1 MIEVLKK
8 ALAHFGY
15 FNKSTKYNFEKAG
28 VLVDKSLYIIFSV
41 ISTVILS
48 VSCAFLSTNDIWW
61 SGVIFGFVALIIS
74 ALGHHYDMER
84 SIKLV
89 EDLKRDL
96 ELETS
101 KVRENLKFIEK
112 LGIEQEEVKVRL
124 DDIHTQLVNSILVSI
139 SKTLE
144 LDTSTRVSIY
154 FEDNNEFSILGRYSS
169 NPKLSAVRTL
179 SFPINRGALS
189 KAWEQGEF
197 FDDKCCPHSENKR
210 KYQNYQK
217 DNFGYG
223 VRETNSLT
231 MKSCEYIGLA
241 VKAYDSNI
249 GVILFESECRG
260 LVIRHKEN
268 IIEQVNSFHSQL
280 SNAIISGKTI
290 DKEKRGNKNGVDEE
304 FIASIQTSS
313 EEVL

>member
-1 MIEVLKK
+1 MKKALKK
-8 ALAHFGY
+8 VLAHFGY
-15 FNKSTKYNFEKAG
+15 FNTSTKYNFEKAG
-28 VLVDKSLYIIFSV
+28 ILFDKSIYLIVSV
-41 ISTVILS
+41 VSTVILS
-48 VSCAFLSTNDIWW
+48 VSCAFLSDNSIWW
-61 SGVIFGFVALIIS
+61 SGVILGLVALVIS

-96 ELETS
+96 ELENN
-101 KVRENLKFIEK
+101 KVKDNLKFIEK
-112 LGIEQEEVKVRL
+112 LGIEQEEIKVRL

-139 SKTLE
+139 SKTLA

-154 FEDNNEFSILGRYSS
+154 FEDNNEFSILGRYSL

-197 FDDKCCPHSENKR
+197 FDDQCCPHSENKK

-217 DNFGYG
+217 NNFGYG
-223 VRETNSLT
+223 MRETNNLT

-260 LVIRHKEN
+260 LVEQHKED
-268 IIEQVNSFHSQL
+268 IVEQVNSFHSQL
-280 SNAIISGKTI
+280 SNAIVSGKTI
-290 DKEKRGNKNGVDEE
+290 DKEKHSNKKGVDEE
-304 FIASIQTSS
+304 FIASIQKSS

>member
-1 MIEVLKK
+1 M
-8 ALAHFGY
+8 
-15 FNKSTKYNFEKAG
+15 
-28 VLVDKSLYIIFSV
+28 
-41 ISTVILS
+41 
-48 VSCAFLSTNDIWW
+48 
-61 SGVIFGFVALIIS
+61 
-74 ALGHHYDMER
+74 
-84 SIKLV
+84 
-89 EDLKRDL
+89 
-96 ELETS
+96 
-101 KVRENLKFIEK
+101 
-112 LGIEQEEVKVRL
+112 
-124 DDIHTQLVNSILVSI
+124 NSILVSI

-197 FDDKCCPHSENKR
+197 FDDKCCP
-210 KYQNYQK
+210 QNYQK